1 MSNPLLLPEI
11 VELVMDHIDTV
22 PDLLNCACVNNLWNV
37 RALKRLYKGSLN
49 DMRYRTP
56 NVGSLNCL
64 FVASRERFVQNMGF
78 VKHLLLHPEKP
89 LTRGAESGF
98 ATLVCG
104 ESCRPLRYRR
114 YAEAL
119 LRPEGGARS
128 GGGGGGL
135 VSLTIPFVI
144 VNQDW
149 MPISD
154 LLISPSL
161 EFLAINDYYCVRV
174 ILGCTNTSG
183 SSINSELL
191 REKLSHLKALTIYH
205 CGGGSISSHHLYEV
219 VRCCDLQFFHFED
232 WKRYPLLSP
241 DISKLLTSLKTQR
254 NLKALALRTNLSRR
268 ESIPGTIARAE
279 EWGEAWPD
287 LKALYLTQVD
297 QLRLGEIVKFKKL
310 EILSLNDSEA
320 YQAHEN
326 LYSIAGVAT
335 CRNLRVLDIWFRQF
349 DDQEMLLKIARGCPL
364 LRRLSVQCSYQ
375 SWFLSD
381 LDSTIFHGLLRTLPN
396 LEYLDL
402 TYNIKMTGAW
412 IQELASNCPNL
423 TVLRLRQTRLFISL
437 EQLRKAQSFQKLE
450 IMNINRIFFQ
460 DPQSLMME
468 PHEFSILASE
478 WRRVFPKI
486 HAMPCLDD
494 ISGAKMEK
502 TYQDNIRN
510 GISNERSSESD
521 SDHDSGSEADEADEA
536 EEGARNND
544 PWFDDYRQRS
554 DWFLLRLKLWEEL
567 QYVQDKAIYDRIAN
581 LWQTD
586 FEIENIGW
594 SVMPLNTFGSDD
606 II

>member
-1 MSNPLLLPEI
+1 MTSTLGTTMSHPLLLPEI

-22 PDLLNCACVNNLWNV
+22 PDLLNCACVNSLWNV

-56 NVGSLNCL
+56 NVGPLNCL

-89 LTRGAESGF
+89 LTEGAESGF

-104 ESCRPLRYRR
+104 ERCRPLRYRR

-119 LRPEGGARS
+119 LRPEGGAA
-128 GGGGGGL
+128 GGGL
-135 VSLTIPFVI
+135 VSLTIPFMI

-149 MPISD
+149 MPIKD
-154 LLISPSL
+154 LLISPGL

-183 SSINSELL
+183 SSINAELL

-205 CGGGSISSHHLYEV
+205 CGGGTIGKHHLYEM

-279 EWGEAWPD
+279 EWGEAWPA

-297 QLRLGEIVKFKKL
+297 QFRLDEIVKFKNL
-310 EILSLNDSEA
+310 EILSLNDSKA
-320 YQAHEN
+320 YQTTDN
-326 LYSIAGVAT
+326 IYSIAGIAT
-335 CRNLRVLDIWFRQF
+335 CQNLRVLDIWFRQF
-349 DDQEMLLKIARGCPL
+349 DDQEMLLKIARACPL
-364 LRRLSVQCSYQ
+364 LRRLSVRCSYQ
-375 SWFLSD
+375 GWFLSS
-381 LDSTIFHGLLRTLPN
+381 LGGAIFHGLLRALPN

-402 TYNIKMTGAW
+402 SYNIKMEGAW
-412 IQELASNCPNL
+412 VQELATNCPNL
-423 TVLRLRQTRLFISL
+423 TVLRLSQTRLFISL
-437 EQLRKAQSFQKLE
+437 EQLMETQPFQKLE
-450 IMNINRIFFQ
+450 IMDIKRIFFK

-468 PHEFSILASE
+468 LHEFSILASE

-486 HAMPCLDD
+486 HAMPCSDD

-502 TYQDNIRN
+502 TYQDNIQN
-510 GISNERSSESD
+510 GISNERSPGSD
-521 SDHDSGSEADEADEA
+521 SGHDSEEE
-536 EEGARNND
+536 EEGTRNND
-544 PWFDDYRQRS
+544 PWFDDYSHRS
-554 DWFLLRLKLWEEL
+554 DWFLLRLKLWEDL
-567 QYVQDKAIYDRIAN
+567 QYVQDKAIYDQIAD

-594 SVMPLNTFGSDD
+594 PVVPLNTFGSDD

>member
-1 MSNPLLLPEI
+1 
-11 VELVMDHIDTV
+11 MDHIDTV

-128 GGGGGGL
+128 GGGGGGGL

-297 QLRLGEIVKFKKL
+297 QLRLGEIVKFKEL

-412 IQELASNCPNL
+412 ILELAINCPNL

-486 HAMPCLDD
+486 HAMPCSDD

-594 SVMPLNTFGSDD
+594 PVMPLNTFGSDD